1 MKLDNNKFNIVRM
14 MKVGVLLPLSLLVSL
29 LVIWSSSVRSLAEDI
44 NSLSEIKN
52 TKPMGEPNRNEVQ
65 GQPRNTETFSSLQ
78 RNSQEVIPAPLGTEM
93 SIEELRRIKEGR
105 TTTPIPNCLQSQT
118 DSAADI

>member
-1 MKLDNNKFNIVRM
+1 MRLDNNKFNIVRM
-14 MKVGVLLPLSLLVSL
+14 MEVGVLLPLSLLVSL

-44 NSLSEIKN
+44 NSPSEIKH

-78 RNSQEVIPAPLGTEM
+78 RDSPEVIPAPLGTEM

-105 TTTPIPNCLQSQT
+105 TTTPIPNCPQSQA